1 DKVEVQFGDQVSVQK
16 GQLVEVEGT
25 NISVLLPE
33 DLPEGT
39 EIKISE
45 NTEVGAEGLKAAG
58 DIVDVE
64 IILPE
69 GAEEPKGDY
78 ELTLGVNDDAA
89 DKDAAIYYLN
99 EDKWEE
105 QGGSVDGEHN
115 TISTNVSHFST
126 YGVFIDETPA
136 GDDEEPTIVVEGDDD
151 KLDNDEEE
159 D

>member
-1 DKVEVQFGDQVSVQK
+1 
-16 GQLVEVEGT
+16 
-25 NISVLLPE
+25 
-33 DLPEGT
+33 
-39 EIKISE
+39 
-45 NTEVGAEGLKAAG
+45 GAEGLKAAG

-159 D
+159 DDDNILPSTATSTFNWLLGGFMAVVAGAAGLFTRNRKSNRAK